1 MGGKMSQAASVGL
14 IITMAIVL
22 AVISIAL
29 IRSEFFFRGK
39 TYYVL
44 VNFENA
50 IGVTDGMPVKLKGA
64 DAGWVEKYEIRENE
78 KDLSNYTQI
87 KIRIHEKVKLFKND
101 MFVTGQE
108 SMLGERVMM
117 IQPAKEHRPQD
128 QVKEGDVLL
137 GEAQGDFTQLMAG
150 AAKTVDSVNE
160 LLSEDKLGGDI
171 HSLIMSMNTSMA
183 QANLMMAS
191 MQDTLNNSQGDINGT
206 LKNFRAMSANFLGM
220 SKDFS
225 LASNSINELASDP
238 ANRETAELLRN
249 NLALMSEQMRILTE
263 QMSGL
268 AGDPALQGDVKD
280 SARLT
285 RETMENMKAVSD
297 RFDATLTKVD
307 TLLDSSTGMVKSL
320 DSAAKGASGL
330 ISSVGGTME
339 GFSSAGDGIDVN
351 FNADLRGV
359 DIEND
364 KNLDED
370 DDYVGDINAT
380 VGFGK
385 NYFQLGADNLGEG
398 DDWNFLMG
406 FGGMRGASWRTG
418 VYRSE
423 LGLGL
428 RYGFG
433 KQGDLTTMLYDTH
446 DPKLNAIGR
455 IPVGDSVN
463 VIVGAEDMTDDA
475 KGTVGVG
482 VEF

>member
-14 IITMAIVL
+14 IVAMAVVM
-22 AVISIAL
+22 AVVSIAL

-44 VNFENA
+44 VHFENG
-50 IGVTDGMPVKLKGA
+50 IGIKEGMSVKMAGS
-64 DAGWVEKYEIRENE
+64 DVGWVEKTGYREDLGLTESKVRIYE
-78 KDLSNYTQI
+78 
-87 KIRIHEKVKLFKND
+87 RIPLYKVDVFI
-101 MFVTGQE
+101 TGQE

-117 IQPAKEHRPQD
+117 IQEGGKDRSLHQR
-128 QVKEGDVLL
+128 VKEGDVML

-160 LLSEDKLGGDI
+160 LLSEDKLGGDL
-171 HSLIMSMNTSMA
+171 HSLIMSMNGSMA

-191 MQDTLNNSQGDINGT
+191 MQETLSSSQGDINGT
-206 LKNFRAMSANFLGM
+206 LKNFKAMSANFLSM
-220 SKDFS
+220 SQNFNT
-225 LASNSINELASDP
+225 ASSAITDMASDP
-238 ANRETAELLRN
+238 ANRETAEQLRN
-249 NLALMSEQMRILTE
+249 NLAAISEQMRILTE
-263 QMSGL
+263 QMSSL
-268 AGDPALQGDVKD
+268 ASDPLVQQDMKD
-280 SARLT
+280 SARLA
-285 RETMENMKAVSD
+285 RETMENMQSVSG
-297 RFDATLTKVD
+297 RFNATLDKVD
-307 TLLDSSTGMVKSL
+307 GLLDSSNVMVK
-320 DSAAKGASGL
+320 DMNKVVNGAGGL
-330 ISSVGGTME
+330 ISTVGGTLD
-339 GFSSAGDGIDVN
+339 GFSSAGDSIDVN
-351 FNADLRGV
+351 LNADLRAL

-370 DDYVGDINAT
+370 DDYLGDINAT

-385 NYFQLGADNLGEG
+385 NYFQLGADNIGEG

-433 KQGDLTTMLYDTH
+433 KQGDVTTMLYDTH

-463 VIVGAEDMTDDA
+463 VIVGAEDVTDDA